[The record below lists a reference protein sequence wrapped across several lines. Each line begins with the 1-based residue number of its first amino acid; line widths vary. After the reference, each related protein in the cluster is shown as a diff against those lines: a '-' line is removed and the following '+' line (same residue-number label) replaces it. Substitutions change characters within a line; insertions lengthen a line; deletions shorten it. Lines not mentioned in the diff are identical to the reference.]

1 MRRRWKPPGAEDN
14 SGGDAAADPGNT
26 SDIDKVIAQLRA
38 DREAAQASADQQ
50 AQSNYNTQMQGQR
63 DAAAKLEQDK
73 QDRINYWKRPGME
86 STLLTGTG
94 NDWLKKL
101 RDKKS
106 WLTPFS
112 SMMGGNE

>member
-1 MRRRWKPPGAEDN
+1 M
-14 SGGDAAADPGNT
+14 
-26 SDIDKVIAQLRA
+26 IAQLRA
-38 DREAAQASADQQ
+38 DREAAQLAADQQ
-50 AQSNYNTQMQGQR
+50 AQSNYNTQIQNQK

-73 QDRINYWKRPGME
+73 QDRINYWKRPGIE

-106 WLTPFS
+106 WLTPLS
-112 SMMGGNE
+112 SMIRGNE